1 MKTKNL
7 VMSALFVALGIL
19 IPMIFHSM
27 GLGKAFLPMHIPVLL
42 AGFILGKRKAL

>member
-27 GLGKAFLPMHIPVLL
+27 GLGKAFYQCIYLY
-42 AGFILGKRKAL
+42 F